1 MMYHICVVN
10 KHAQRNMFDNL
21 KIGILGGGQL
31 GSMLLRY
38 AIDYGLNVS
47 VLDKDPSAPCSRYS
61 SSFVAGDPM
70 DYNDVLKFGEQLDIV
85 TIEKEAVNTNALRA
99 LRDKGVRV
107 YPSPE
112 TLELIQDKYV
122 QKQFLKKHNIPVAM
136 GWLVMD
142 KAELVNYTDKLPGIL
157 KKCTDGYDGKGVL
170 MLKTAEDFSKAFED
184 PCVLEELVDIKQ
196 EISVIVSRSEGGVI
210 ECYDPVLMM
219 FDKERMLLDF
229 QVCPAGLDDETAIRV
244 CTIATR
250 VAEAIDLTGIMAV
263 EMFIA
268 TNGKIYVNE
277 LAPRPHNSGHHTIEA
292 AKTSQFEQQL
302 RVILGLP
309 LGSAKTI
316 TPSVMVNILEPA
328 AHKKHAVMEALKTIL
343 GTSDMHLHWYGKKG
357 GVEGRKMGHVTI
369 TDVKWEDAVSKSI
382 MIKHILKEGYV

>member
-1 MMYHICVVN
+1 
-10 KHAQRNMFDNL
+10 MFDNL

-85 TIEKEAVNTNALRA
+85 TIEKEAVNINALRT
-99 LRDKGVRV
+99 LRDRGVKV

-122 QKQFLKKHNIPVAM
+122 QKQFLKEHNIPVAM

-170 MLKTAEDFSKAFED
+170 MLKTAEDFSKAFND

-196 EISVIVSRSEGGVI
+196 EISVIVSRSEGGVV

-250 VAEAIDLTGIMAV
+250 VAEAIGLTGIMAV

-309 LGSAKTI
+309 LGSTKTT

-357 GVEGRKMGHVTI
+357 GAEGRKMGHVTI